1 MKNPTVT
8 IKIWKET
15 RDNLR
20 LLSAYTGVSMSQ
32 LLDTWAK
39 QEVDKVHQLR
49 DSVIGRILNVDY
61 VLFPAH
67 LIRKINSETFRL
79 WPPNG
84 YSFVPETF
92 DQFTES
98 EVAEIVRIM
107 DNQGYSRIGRIQ
119 NSPTSTYSP

>member
-1 MKNPTVT
+1 MKN
-8 IKIWKET
+8 
-15 RDNLR
+15 
-20 LLSAYTGVSMSQ
+20 
-32 LLDTWAK
+32 
-39 QEVDKVHQLR
+39 
-49 DSVIGRILNVDY
+49 SVIGRIFDVDY

-119 NSPTSTYSP
+119 NLPIATCSP